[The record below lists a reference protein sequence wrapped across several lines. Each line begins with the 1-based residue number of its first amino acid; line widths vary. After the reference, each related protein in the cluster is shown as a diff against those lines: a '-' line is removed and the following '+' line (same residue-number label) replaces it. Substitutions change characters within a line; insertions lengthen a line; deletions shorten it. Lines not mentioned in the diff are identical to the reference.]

1 MAVMRAASVTV
12 LDVIYLELLGMPEVL
27 KDLFVFV
34 SNSNFHNNLQIVDE
48 FSVSRC
54 ARRWVMKLRISQIR
68 A

>member
-48 FSVSRC
+48 F
-54 ARRWVMKLRISQIR
+54 
-68 A
+68 